1 MQTCTWKILLL
12 KGAVR
17 DIQLIRLEEQQM
29 LLCTEVV
36 KS

>member
-1 MQTCTWKILLL
+1 MLLL

-17 DIQLIRLEEQQM
+17 DIQLIRLEEKQM